1 MVFRERVDDLPGFS
15 WIYFCTFIIIWN
27 AEIRTLTRRLF
38 AKQLHT
44 NPLTADA
51 KAQWSSLSQRC
62 YNGKQN
68 NTVTARL
75 SSCRTRACIPWT
87 SCATLWKQSP
97 EKLLLFAIRQNGGAY
112 KSIACTCCCR
122 WSSQCVCLQG
132 SSPTGRPSTCW
143 LSRTSSLPHAQLL
156 PAIRRWRWKSSIPLS
171 TPPSP
176 ITWQVQS
183 VDDWQTPQ
191 PPRRLQGMKLSPWP
205 PAIFHSFYV
214 IYESLTAACSP
225 SVCVSHSE
233 AGNCHLLV
241 LKRLL
246 LTSQS
251 HVWLWAFCQLLLN
264 T

>member
-1 MVFRERVDDLPGFS
+1 MP
-15 WIYFCTFIIIWN
+15 
-27 AEIRTLTRRLF
+27 RLKGVRCHKDF
-38 AKQLHT
+38 TMENKTIQLQP
-44 NPLTADA
+44 NY
-51 KAQWSSLSQRC
+51 R
-62 YNGKQN
+62 Y
-68 NTVTARL
+68 VV
-75 SSCRTRACIPWT
+75 
-87 SCATLWKQSP
+87 
-97 EKLLLFAIRQNGGAY
+97 LLLTFPEHRVQHYGSKAL
-112 KSIACTCCCR
+112 KSFSCWQQDKMAARTKALR
-122 WSSQCVCLQG
+122 APVVAGEAASVCLQVLP
-132 SSPTGRPSTCW
+132 PTGRPSTCW

-156 PAIRRWRWKSSIPLS
+156 HAIRRWRWKRSTPLS

-176 ITWQVQS
+176 ITWQAQS
-183 VDDWQTPQ
+183 VDDWLTPQ

-214 IYESLTAACSP
+214 IYERLTAACSP